1 MDREKLYDAIENNM
15 LFDFIANE
23 YDDMTKYELK
33 EVLLAVLGVCYD
45 KCCGDEDEEALMELI
60 RNELHDYREFY

>member
-23 YDDMTKYELK
+23 YGDMTKYELK
-33 EVLLAVLGVCYD
+33 EILLAVLGVGYD
-45 KCCGDEDEEALMELI
+45 GCHSEEDERAWMELI
-60 RNELHDYREFY
+60 YNELHDYREFY

>member
-15 LFDFIANE
+15 LFDFIADE
-23 YDDMTKYELK
+23 YDGMTKYELK

-45 KCCGDEDEEALMELI
+45 KCCGDEDEAALMELI